1 MDTEEPIQL
10 IGTVSQVSPDGTFL
24 VRLPNGHVVFGHI
37 SAKMR
42 NDIVGLGVGD
52 LVQVEMSPYDL
63 GKARITSQ
71 VK

>member
-1 MDTEEPIQL
+1 METEEPIQL

-37 SAKMR
+37 AAKMR

-52 LVQVEMSPYDL
+52 QVQVEMSPYDL

>member
-1 MDTEEPIQL
+1 METEEPIQL

-42 NDIVGLGVGD
+42 NDLVGLSVGD
-52 LVQVEMSPYDL
+52 KVQVEMTPYDL
-63 GKARITSQ
+63 GKARITSRA
-71 VK
+71 K